1 MDYDSLKKAWS
12 NYCFRAGK
20 QAMDPITVAD
30 IYSFLDYQDRQ
41 QGLLEKGQVDVVAV
55 TIDKVGD
62 FSRVSEALQKRGI
75 FMKPLG
81 NWTRLG
87 ADVVTDKAG
96 DIFVEVDFKR
106 KTSDIFKYS
115 DRRAAKKAYKVICT
129 TREFLNAFCGGGNV

>member
-1 MDYDSLKKAWS
+1 MDYNSLKKAWS
-12 NYCFRAGK
+12 NFCFRTGK
-20 QAMDPITVAD
+20 QVTDTITVAD

-41 QGLLEKGQVDVVAV
+41 QELIEKEQVDVIAV

-81 NWTRLG
+81 NWTRFG
-87 ADVVTDKAG
+87 TDAVTVG
-96 DIFVEVDFKR
+96 DTFVEVDFKH
-106 KTSDIFKYS
+106 KVSDIFKYS
-115 DRRAAKKAYKVICT
+115 DHRAAKKAYKVICT

>member
-87 ADVVTDKAG
+87 VEEVTPG
-96 DIFVEVDFKR
+96 DTFVEVDFKR

-115 DRRAAKKAYKVICT
+115 DRCAAKKAYKVICT

>member
-12 NYCFRAGK
+12 NYCYRVGK
-20 QAMDPITVAD
+20 QPMDTITVSD
-30 IYSFLDYQDRQ
+30 IYAFLDYQDRQ
-41 QGLLEKGQVDVVAV
+41 QGLLENNKVDVIAV

-87 ADVVTDKAG
+87 VDEVTPG
-96 DIFVEVDFKR
+96 DTFVEVDFKR
-106 KTSDIFKYS
+106 KTSDIFKNS
-115 DRRAAKKAYKVICT
+115 DRRAAKKAYKVIIT
-129 TREFLNAFCGGGNV
+129 TKEFLTAFNGGGNV

>member
-20 QAMDPITVAD
+20 QAMDSITVAD
-30 IYSFLDYQDRQ
+30 IYAFLDYQDRQ
-41 QGLLEKGQVDVVAV
+41 QGLLENNKVDVIAV

-87 ADVVTDKAG
+87 ADAVTAG
-96 DIFVEVDFKR
+96 DTFVEVDFKR
-106 KTSDIFKYS
+106 KESDIFKNG

-129 TREFLNAFCGGGNV
+129 TREFLTAFNGGGNV

>member
-1 MDYDSLKKAWS
+1 MDWNSLKKSWS

-30 IYSFLDYQDRQ
+30 IYSFLDYQDRK
-41 QGLLEKGQVDVVAV
+41 QGLIEREQVDVIAV

-87 ADVVTDKAG
+87 ADAVNGKAR
-96 DIFVEVDFKR
+96 DIFVEVNLKD
-106 KTSDIFKYS
+106 KTSDIFKDG
-115 DRRAAKKAYKVICT
+115 DRRAANKHYKVICT
-129 TREFLNAFCGGGNV
+129 TREFLNAFGGGNV

>member
-12 NYCFRAGK
+12 NYCYRAGK

-30 IYSFLDYQDRQ
+30 IYAFLDYQDRQ
-41 QGLLEKGQVDVVAV
+41 QELLKKNQVDVIAV
-55 TIDKVGD
+55 TIDKIGD

-87 ADVVTDKAG
+87 ADAVTAG
-96 DIFVEVDFKR
+96 DTFVEVDLKR
-106 KTSDIFKYS
+106 KESDIFKNS
-115 DRRAAKKAYKVICT
+115 DRRAAKKPYKVIYT
-129 TREFLNAFCGGGNV
+129 TREFLNTLAGDNNV